1 MPSPQPAPPC
11 QLQRA
16 LLLEARYEEE
26 MRRTRR
32 SHAGQLAEPWHATH
46 AAARTVEAA
55 GRERAELI
63 DLASRHRV
71 RCKCRRRLVGALC
84 QFCANCLQ
92 RDRLSVAWTS
102 CR

>member
-55 GRERAELI
+55 GREHADPR
-63 DLASRHRV
+63 LAACESLHRV
-71 RCKCRRRLVGALC
+71 LFTRGA
-84 QFCANCLQ
+84 
-92 RDRLSVAWTS
+92 
-102 CR
+102 